1 MPVRLA
7 CGHEVV
13 DARQTHYCDYLR
25 LDELLRLQ
33 PRDDELHH
41 PDEHLFVST
50 HQTFEIWFK
59 QILFD
64 LPRIIAAL
72 NADDVGLATWLAR
85 RITRISALFTPMI
98 QVLESMA
105 PSDFFAFRPY
115 LAPASGTES
124 EQFRAIEILAGLR
137 DPAYLRYLQMPL
149 ADDPEGNQT
158 FMWTERLR
166 TLWESRSVNDAL
178 MDLLE
183 RRGVTPADI
192 YTVAPEP
199 NLHFDLFLL
208 AETLLDFDETF
219 TLWRVAHAR
228 MAERALG
235 PDIKGTGHTSGVRYL
250 DYAATRPH
258 FFPALWKARTALWA
272 RQEGL
277 QQEGSQVK
285 G

>member
-1 MPVRLA
+1 MPVKLP

-13 DARQTHYCDYLR
+13 TADQTHYCEYLR
-25 LDELLRLQ
+25 LNELLRLQ
-33 PRDDELHH
+33 PSSDELHH
-41 PDEHLFVST
+41 PDEHLFVCT

-59 QILFD
+59 QLLFD

-72 NADDVGLATWLAR
+72 DADNVGLATWLSKRIAR
-85 RITRISALFTPMI
+85 IAALFTPMI

-105 PSDFFAFRPY
+105 PSDFFAFRAH

-149 ADDPEGNQT
+149 AEDPEGNQT

-166 TLWESRSVNDAL
+166 RLWESRSVNDAL

-183 RRGVTPADI
+183 RRGVTAADI
-192 YTVAPEP
+192 YTVAPTP
-199 NLHFDLFLL
+199 NPNSDLFLL
-208 AETLLDFDETF
+208 AEALLDFDEIM
-219 TLWRVAHAR
+219 TLWRTAHAR

-235 PDIKGTGHTSGVRYL
+235 ADIKGTGHTSGVRYL

-258 FFPALWKARTALWA
+258 FFPQLWKARTVLWE
-272 RQEGL
+272 RQ
-277 QQEGSQVK
+277 
-285 G
+285 